1 MSTHYCEQC
10 NPNWRDQETYGHSTF
25 MPCQKCGTTVNVR
38 YQPGDPLKPVSEE
51 KQMSNTPIVDELL
64 NTAPWRIDELT
75 RELEKQLSEARAAL
89 KERERELQ
97 QEEEEAEAAM
107 TLLRKRTEERDA
119 ARAELERAMRVVEAA
134 RQWADGEV
142 NGGLFSLRHEIEE
155 WEDGR

>member
-1 MSTHYCEQC
+1 
-10 NPNWRDQETYGHSTF
+10 
-25 MPCQKCGTTVNVR
+25 
-38 YQPGDPLKPVSEE
+38 
-51 KQMSNTPIVDELL
+51 MSNTPIVDELL